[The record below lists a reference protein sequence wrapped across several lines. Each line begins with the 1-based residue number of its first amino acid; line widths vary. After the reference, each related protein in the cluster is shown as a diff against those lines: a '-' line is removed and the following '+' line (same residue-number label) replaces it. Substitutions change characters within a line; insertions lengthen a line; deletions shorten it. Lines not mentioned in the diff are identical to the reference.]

1 MRKITFKSL
10 LLTEPGV
17 KFKVKD
23 LEYDAPTQTC
33 ELVKK
38 YVSEKS
44 IEKKGKMVEKLSD
57 IYLENE
63 EFVYRYNLNGT
74 CANGE
79 FEVYSNEKEN

>member
-10 LLTEPGV
+10 LLTEEGT
-17 KFKVKD
+17 KFLVRD
-23 LEYDAPTQTC
+23 LEYDGPTQEC

-38 YVSEKS
+38 YTFDKSVTGKHKIVS
-44 IEKKGKMVEKLSD
+44 KLSE

-63 EFVYRYNLNGT
+63 EFVFKFNLNGT

-79 FEVYSNEKEN
+79 FEVYANEKR